1 MCYVKNKKY
10 FNVFLINSFFVKT
23 IFNIVILFFQ
33 LNTFFFLCFVL
44 LIFFIPETNHCTNA
58 ILKHRIVEAQVCIS
72 IKEVLKY
79 ILQ

>member
-1 MCYVKNKKY
+1 MLKTKKIL
-10 FNVFLINSFFVKT
+10 NVFLINSFFVKT

-33 LNTFFFLCFVL
+33 LNTFFFLCFV